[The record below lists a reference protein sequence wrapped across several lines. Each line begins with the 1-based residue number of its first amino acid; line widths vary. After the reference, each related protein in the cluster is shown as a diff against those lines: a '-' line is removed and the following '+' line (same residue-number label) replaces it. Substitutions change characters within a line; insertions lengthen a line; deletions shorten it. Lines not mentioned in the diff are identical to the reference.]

1 MDNVVHA
8 GVNAVAVPDVT
19 GELSDAELEFVVGGL
34 TRTYH
39 APLEIPGPPVTPLDA
54 PLLKPTGV

>member
-1 MDNVVHA
+1 MDNVMHA
-8 GVNAVAVPDVT
+8 DLNAVPGPEVT

-34 TRTYH
+34 TRAY
-39 APLEIPGPPVTPLDA
+39 PSPIEIPGPSVTPLDA

>member
-1 MDNVVHA
+1 MDNVTRANMNA
-8 GVNAVAVPDVT
+8 GPGPEVT

-34 TRTYH
+34 TRAYPC
-39 APLEIPGPPVTPLDA
+39 AIELPGPSVTPLDA